1 MQGTSSMNQFI
12 SVHDV
17 HDLKSLVQE
26 ALIQKKV
33 PFADKHLGKNKTMGL
48 LFFNSSLRTRL
59 STQRAAQNLGM
70 EVIVM
75 NVTQDSWGLEFEDG
89 VIMNGDKAEHVKEAA
104 AVIGQYCD
112 IVGVRSFPGLVDREK
127 DYADLVINQFR
138 KYAGVPLVS
147 LESATRHPLQS
158 LTDLITI
165 EQHKTKPRPKVV
177 LTWAPHVKALPQ
189 CVPNSF
195 AEWMNRADVEFVITH
210 PEGYE
215 LAPEFAGNAQVT
227 HNQREAFAG
236 ADFIYAKNWSSYTD
250 YGKILSQNPDWMVT
264 ADKMALT
271 NNAKFMHCLPVRRN
285 VVVEDAVIDSPN
297 SIVVH
302 QATNRVWAAQAVL
315 KRLLLNQIKQ
325 QSPYLF

>member
-1 MQGTSSMNQFI
+1 MNQFI

-127 DYADLVINQFR
+127 DYADVVINQFR

-165 EQHKTKPRPKVV
+165 EQHKKKPRPKVV

-227 HNQREAFAG
+227 HNQREAFAE

-302 QATNRVWAAQAVL
+302 QAANRVWAAQAVL